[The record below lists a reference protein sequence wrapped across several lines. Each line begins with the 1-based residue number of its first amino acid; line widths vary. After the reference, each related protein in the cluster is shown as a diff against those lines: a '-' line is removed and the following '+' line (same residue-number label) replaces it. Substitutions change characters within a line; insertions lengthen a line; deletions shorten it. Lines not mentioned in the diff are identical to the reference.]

1 MSVYREHFRP
11 AVPPYAARDTRA
23 NHAIVL
29 VVGHWVDERGR
40 EIAVQ
45 VAATTQRRGLMDVAP
60 LPPSPQFEPIEEQ
73 R

>member
-1 MSVYREHFRP
+1 
-11 AVPPYAARDTRA
+11 
-23 NHAIVL
+23 VL

-45 VAATTQRRGLMDVAP
+45 VAATTQRRGLLDVAP
-60 LPPSPQFEPIEEQ
+60 LPRSPQFEPIEEQ